1 MTDIPKITYIME
13 MVGDALDTT
22 RDGRPHYPHLHDM
35 IAALTRWHIENTRSY
50 HREEDAEE
58 LAAQDVV
65 TAALAIL
72 EFSRGRA
79 ADERSAIGD

>member
-1 MTDIPKITYIME
+1 MTDMPRITYIME

-22 RDGRPHYPHLHDM
+22 RDGKPHYPHLHDM

-58 LAAQDVV
+58 LAAQNVLS
-65 TAALAIL
+65 AAEAIA
-72 EFSRGRA
+72 EFSRGKA
-79 ADERSAIGD
+79 ADERSQIGG